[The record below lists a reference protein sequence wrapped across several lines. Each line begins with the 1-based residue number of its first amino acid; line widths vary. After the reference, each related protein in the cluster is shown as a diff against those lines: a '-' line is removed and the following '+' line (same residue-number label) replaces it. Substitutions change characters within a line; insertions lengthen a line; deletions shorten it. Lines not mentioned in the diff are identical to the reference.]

1 MAPESQLAFVVV
13 ATVALLALA
22 LAAWNAMRIEALR
35 RGREKPAPRCDR
47 LHVSNMDAHGLS
59 VVVQGEAPTP
69 KSPQY
74 LTVEDMPSM
83 RGPVPGYVDL
93 DPPTKRSP
101 S

>member
-22 LAAWNAMRIEALR
+22 LAAFNAVRIEALR
-35 RGREKPAPRCDR
+35 RREKPPPPCDR

-93 DPPTKRSP
+93 DPPTKKSP